1 MAMDNNTDADILVV
15 DDQATMRRIIRVV
28 LNKCGY
34 NNIDEAEDGLDALHK
49 ASVKQYDC
57 IITDW
62 IMPKM
67 VGPEMVIELRK
78 RPEYASIPILMVS
91 TEGAMPAVVEAFKSG
106 VTDFIVKPFTVA
118 VFKVKMDSLWK
129 T

>member
-1 MAMDNNTDADILVV
+1 MDNNTDADILVV

>member
-1 MAMDNNTDADILVV
+1 MDNNTDADILVV

-78 RPEYASIPILMVS
+78 RPEYESIPILMVS